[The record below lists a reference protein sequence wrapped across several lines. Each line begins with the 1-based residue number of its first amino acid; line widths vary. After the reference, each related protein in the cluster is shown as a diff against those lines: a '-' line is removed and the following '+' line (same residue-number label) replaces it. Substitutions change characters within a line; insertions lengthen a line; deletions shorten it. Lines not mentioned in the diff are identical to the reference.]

1 MADNDF
7 QRFDPAAAA
16 LSPASGEYLLDR
28 DSFCRL
34 MVSRRQLVRC
44 QSRRYPA
51 GLLDLATG
59 ERYVWASEL

>member
-1 MADNDF
+1 
-7 QRFDPAAAA
+7 
-16 LSPASGEYLLDR
+16 
-28 DSFCRL
+28 

-59 ERYVWASEL
+59 ERYFSSESLLTRIAGVAHS